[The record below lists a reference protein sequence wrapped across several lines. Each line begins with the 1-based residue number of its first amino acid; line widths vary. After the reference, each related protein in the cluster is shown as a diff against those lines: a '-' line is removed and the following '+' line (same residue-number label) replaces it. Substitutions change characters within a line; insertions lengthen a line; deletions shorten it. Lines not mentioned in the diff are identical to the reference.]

1 MKLLLVLATLGVLSA
16 TESARSANVSGSW
29 ELEMTWPEGK
39 STGTCIFQQEGE
51 SLTGSCGG
59 ADRFPV
65 KGKVEGTRL
74 SWHFEVKQNGHAG
87 RMEFSGELNQEGT
100 IIRGTCSVV
109 GANNG
114 TFTMKKS
121 R

>member
-1 MKLLLVLATLGVLSA
+1 MKLVLVLAILVMFAAAKPAQL
-16 TESARSANVSGSW
+16 ANVSGTW
-29 ELEMTWPEGK
+29 ELEMTWPQAK
-39 STGTCIFQQEGE
+39 STGTCIFQQDGE
-51 SLTGSCGG
+51 SLTGTCGG

-65 KGKVEGTRL
+65 KGRVEGTHL
-74 SWHFEVKQNGHAG
+74 SWQVDVKQNGATG

-100 IIRGTCSVV
+100 TISGSCSVV
-109 GANNG
+109 GANIG

>member
-1 MKLLLVLATLGVLSA
+1 MSLVLVLATLGLFSA
-16 TESARSANVSGSW
+16 VEAAPSANVSGTW
-29 ELEMTWPEGK
+29 ELEMTWHEAK
-39 STGTCIFQQEGE
+39 STGTCIFQQKGE

-59 ADRFPV
+59 ADRFPL
-65 KGKVEGTRL
+65 KGQVEGSRL
-74 SWHFEVKQNGHAG
+74 SWHFEVKQNGETS

-100 IIRGTCSVV
+100 TISGTCSVV
-109 GANNG
+109 GANSG